1 MSAFVSRYAQ
11 AFADVA
17 TDLKL
22 DTAALDRQFADFL
35 ATWDGSV
42 ELRTFLENP
51 AIPAAQKVG
60 ILDKLNAKLGL
71 QKELR
76 NLIAVLID
84 NNRIGHVKEV
94 AADWRRIL
102 QEQQGIRPA
111 EIVTARELG
120 KDERDALVAEVAK
133 LADAKIDA
141 SFKLDQSI
149 LGGTVVRIGSTV
161 YDGSVRGRLDR
172 LRETLVSGQCSV
184 IRPGL
189 GSEVQDGKQGGC
201 EIVSGI
207 GRLAEVD

>member
-1 MSAFVSRYAQ
+1 MPAFVSRYAQ

-17 TDLKL
+17 QDLKL
-22 DTAALDRQFADFL
+22 DTAALDRQLADFL
-35 ATWDGSV
+35 ATWDGSA

-51 AIPAAQKVG
+51 AIPAVQKVG
-60 ILDKLNAKLGL
+60 ILDKLNAKLGM

-94 AADWRRIL
+94 AANWRRIL

-111 EIVTARELG
+111 EIVTARELD

-133 LADAKIDA
+133 LAGAKIDA

-172 LRETLVSGQCSV
+172 LREALTEG
-184 IRPGL
+184 
-189 GSEVQDGKQGGC
+189 
-201 EIVSGI
+201 
-207 GRLAEVD
+207 